1 MVERGR
7 VPRHPL
13 TDESKELCGNM
24 MKRRILLRSWTFAS
38 AVALLVLASISDGV
52 SEEVRYQWR
61 RTEFVF
67 TTTGRYQRP
76 WEDVELSVQFAGP
89 DHESFRVNGYWD
101 GGNTWKVRFVP
112 TRPGRWSYRVDGNAA
127 DAGLAGQTGSF
138 TVAPAA
144 GDNPLDRHGGI
155 LQVSSDRH
163 YLTYSDGTPFFWLGD
178 TWWLCPGDQVPIDT
192 STRPDCPSMF
202 KTLIDKRRQQGFTV
216 VHMAFLGKGWTP
228 RLDALIASR
237 HQPDWNVDFWRTV
250 DRYFDYANDAG
261 LVPVVAMTWQIEK
274 HSLEDWKFIWRYF
287 VARYGAHSVTWLV
300 CGEYNLDQPGQAER
314 IARVLALGAFIK
326 GCDPYKRAMTVHPWW
341 HGGDKH
347 QAWNEPWYD
356 FIMLQGGHPGHG
368 SVPPASI
375 YRDAW
380 AHGKPVIEG
389 ECNYEG
395 IYGGLAGR
403 EVTAAD
409 VRHTAWQAVL
419 AGACGYTYGVQGLWL
434 PIENAGEK
442 IGPWGTSAPW
452 WEALQRPGA
461 GQLSHLRNFC
471 ESVKWW
477 KLKPCPETIVTQ
489 DGAKRENRPLARSDG
504 DRLYVVWFPQGSGA
518 KSPASL
524 RIAGVKDASFLGTWF
539 NPRTGESR
547 PLATELSAGNGV
559 CPLPARPDEEDWVL
573 RMECHEKR
581 LP

>member
-1 MVERGR
+1 MDGAEEDSPPHHRDIRRAGPAEQPAYR
-7 VPRHPL
+7 IRSDRAGNIFRL
-13 TDESKELCGNM
+13 TVGKRPPTMRARKPWTQDGLDQESDDRCGNM
-24 MKRRILLRSWTFAS
+24 MKRRILPRPWTFAS
-38 AVALLVLASISDGV
+38 AVVFLVLASIDDGV

-61 RTEFVF
+61 RTEFAF

-76 WEDVELSVQFAGP
+76 WETWNYPSSSPARTMGRSESTDTGTGATPGRCDSCLQDPAAGP
-89 DHESFRVNGYWD
+89 IGSMAMRRMPAWRA
-101 GGNTWKVRFVP
+101 KQVP
-112 TRPGRWSYRVDGNAA
+112 SPSP
-127 DAGLAGQTGSF
+127 
-138 TVAPAA
+138 PAA

-163 YLTYSDGTPFFWLGD
+163 YLTYSDGKPFFWLGD

-202 KTLIDKRRQQGFTV
+202 KALIDKRRQQGFTV

-237 HQPDWNVDFWRTV
+237 RRPGWNVDFWPAV

-261 LVPVVAMTWQIEK
+261 LVPVVGMTWQIER

-287 VARYGAHSVTWLV
+287 VARYGAHCVTWLV

-326 GCDPYKRAMTVHPWW
+326 ECDPYKRAMTVHPWW
-341 HGGDKH
+341 HGGDRH

-395 IYGGLAGR
+395 IYGGLAGAR
-403 EVTAAD
+403 GH
-409 VRHTAWQAVL
+409 RRRCPPHGM
-419 AGACGYTYGVQGLWL
+419 AG
-434 PIENAGEK
+434 
-442 IGPWGTSAPW
+442 
-452 WEALQRPGA
+452 GA
-461 GQLSHLRNFC
+461 GRCLRLHLRRARTLASQRKCRGEDRPVGNFR
-471 ESVKWW
+471 SLVGS
-477 KLKPCPETIVTQ
+477 PPAARRGT
-489 DGAKRENRPLARSDG
+489 AKPLA
-504 DRLYVVWFPQGSGA
+504 
-518 KSPASL
+518 
-524 RIAGVKDASFLGTWF
+524 
-539 NPRTGESR
+539 
-547 PLATELSAGNGV
+547 EL
-559 CPLPARPDEEDWVL
+559 L
-573 RMECHEKR
+573 
-581 LP
+581 